1 MNIFKIAH
9 YYQIKLAMKG
19 KETYDKLLW
28 LQLHVNKIPVA
39 NPPVKN
45 HQIINITILDLRN
58 KVNSLV
64 NNITQQYRIDSDELQ
79 SKINEIKNDIFKLQK
94 LGYDKQVAASLALVE
109 QVQII
114 DIDIEVTERHAYE
127 KILLLQSEINKLPA
141 GNDKLIN
148 ITILNLRGRINN
160 LVNYIKKNFHI
171 DWKSLESRMN
181 EIKNDILKLSK
192 LGYDKQVAASLALAE
207 QVQIMDIYLELAPE
221 TVARI
226 AGKRALD
233 R

>member
-160 LVNYIKKNFHI
+160 LVNCIKKNFHI